1 MDTAMQNKQLVRES
15 IDRVWGAQRV
25 DDVGRFLADDFIDH
39 SAAPGTAPGPAGFA
53 AGERRILAGFPDA
66 CNTLD
71 EIVAEADR
79 VVVRWTMTGTHGGD
93 GLGFP
98 ATGRAVRLEGVTI
111 SRIADGR
118 IAEHWSFR
126 DDLGLLRQLGLMP

>member
-1 MDTAMQNKQLVRES
+1 V
-15 IDRVWGAQRV
+15 
-25 DDVGRFLADDFIDH
+25 
-39 SAAPGTAPGPAGFA
+39 
-53 AGERRILAGFPDA
+53 RRILAGFPDA
-66 CNTLD
+66 CNTID